1 MGIPLPE
8 IEKFMPLWVCFGLV
22 GGGLVALVSLLIV
35 LATTARRAD
44 DRDGG

>member
-1 MGIPLPE
+1 MGFPLPD

-22 GGGLVALVSLLIV
+22 AGGLVAILSLLIV

-44 DRDGG
+44 DRDGV